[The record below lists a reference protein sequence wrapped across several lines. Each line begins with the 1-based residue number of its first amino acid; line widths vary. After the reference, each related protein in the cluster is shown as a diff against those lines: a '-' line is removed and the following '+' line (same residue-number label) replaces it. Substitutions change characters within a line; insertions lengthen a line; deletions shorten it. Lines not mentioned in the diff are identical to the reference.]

1 MEIITTEQR
10 DALNEV
16 ALLLCKN
23 TQDEAEATAGYQK
36 QLAALT
42 RAMELVPG
50 ASVLLSKI
58 FEATEEKIA
67 DELNHAHSLLAEYEE
82 LTGIM
87 PAKE

>member
-10 DALNEV
+10 DALNEL
-16 ALLLCKN
+16 ALLICAN
-23 TQDEAEATAGYQK
+23 AQDEAEATAGYQK

-42 RAMELVPG
+42 RAMELVPD
-50 ASVLLSKI
+50 ASVLLLKI